1 MGQQRRSFG
10 SIERRSGYFR
20 ARYVGPDRQRYEAPN
35 LFSDRIDAEFWLGE
49 VHRSISR
56 QEWRPPVKVKG
67 QPDDLDTLAG
77 YARHCLAERELTP
90 RTREEYGRL
99 LEKLIAPTLGSF
111 KLKYLEPDQIR
122 RWYSTVL
129 SADRPVQRKHAY
141 SLLRSILREAEDEG
155 LIERNPCRVR
165 NAGKVR
171 RTRDIEPATTAE
183 LNKLLDLPAK
193 QGLPVVLAGW
203 CGLRSG
209 EVRGLR
215 RRDLDL
221 TEGVVRVR
229 QAVTRTKGQVHVGAP
244 KTAAGTRDVG
254 IPPHLIPYLAKYVA
268 ALPVT
273 GRDGFLF
280 PGGDG
285 VSPMSEKALRY
296 AYGKAR
302 KVIGREDLTFHDMR
316 HSAASLAG
324 MTGATT
330 AELKAM
336 MGHATAGMVE
346 RYQHATRASRS
357 RLAENMSRL
366 AEV

>member
-1 MGQQRRSFG
+1 MAPAG
-10 SIERRSGYFR
+10 
-20 ARYVGPDRQRYEAPN
+20 EA
-35 LFSDRIDAEFWLGE
+35 
-49 VHRSISR
+49 
-56 QEWRPPVKVKG
+56 KG

-99 LEKLIAPTLGSF
+99 LDKLIAPTLGSF
-111 KLKYLEPDQIR
+111 LLKYLEPDQIR

-171 RTRDIEPATTAE
+171 RTRDIEPATPAE
-183 LNKLLDLPAK
+183 LNKLLDLPPK
-193 QGLPVVLAGW
+193 QGCPWCWPAGA
-203 CGLRSG
+203 GLRSG

-254 IPPHLIPYLAKYVA
+254 IPPHLIPYVA

-296 AYGKAR
+296 VYGKAR
-302 KVIGREDLTFHDMR
+302 KVIGREGLTFHDMR

-324 MTGATT
+324 MTAATT

-336 MGHATAGMVE
+336 MGHATARMVE
-346 RYQHATRASRS
+346 RYQQATRASRS
-357 RLAENMSRL
+357 RLAANMSKL
-366 AEV
+366 AEL

>member
-1 MGQQRRSFG
+1 MQLR
-10 SIERRSGYFR
+10 
-20 ARYVGPDRQRYEAPN
+20 
-35 LFSDRIDAEFWLGE
+35 
-49 VHRSISR
+49 
-56 QEWRPPVKVKG
+56 
-67 QPDDLDTLAG
+67 
-77 YARHCLAERELTP
+77 
-90 RTREEYGRL
+90 
-99 LEKLIAPTLGSF
+99 
-111 KLKYLEPDQIR
+111 YLEPDRIR

-129 SADRPVQRKHAY
+129 SEDRPTQRKHAY

-155 LIERNPCRVR
+155 LIDRNPCRVR
-165 NAGKVR
+165 NAGRVR
-171 RTRDIEPATTAE
+171 RTRDIEPATPAE
-183 LNKLLDLPAK
+183 LNRLLELPPR
-193 QGLPVVLAGW
+193 QGLPVLLAGW
-203 CGLRSG
+203 CGLRAG

-244 KTAAGTRDVG
+244 KTAADVRDVG

-302 KVIGREDLTFHDMR
+302 KLIGREDLTFHDMR

-357 RLAENMSRL
+357 RLAENMSKLVDQDRCQAWRIARSSERQTIVNSQTANRAVKEQPQPL
-366 AEV
+366 SQRHHFGRPLRRSIGPLTARVSGEPQFTAP

>member
-1 MGQQRRSFG
+1 M
-10 SIERRSGYFR
+10 
-20 ARYVGPDRQRYEAPN
+20 
-35 LFSDRIDAEFWLGE
+35 
-49 VHRSISR
+49 
-56 QEWRPPVKVKG
+56 KG

-155 LIERNPCRVR
+155 LIDRNPCRVR

-171 RTRDIEPATTAE
+171 RTRDIEPATPAE

-244 KTAAGTRDVG
+244 KTAAGSRDVG
-254 IPPHLIPYLAKYVA
+254 IPPHVIPYLAKYVA

-273 GRDGFLF
+273 ERDGFLF
-280 PGGDG
+280 PGHDG
-285 VSPMSEKALRY
+285 TSPMSEKALRY

-336 MGHATAGMVE
+336 MGHATAGSLCSDRHLV
-346 RYQHATRASRS
+346 AALTRMGVIAG
-357 RLAENMSRL
+357 
-366 AEV
+366 